1 MRASFGK
8 KIHPR
13 QHAPRL
19 PAFIAATLFQT
30 PYFIMQKIALLFAL
44 AALLIAP
51 SGCASWKQNRWL
63 AEHNKTLKRLAES
76 NLPAEQ
82 KLDGLVRDYVQFM
95 NEDLKF
101 LNPVKGVKYVQKY
114 HDQNERY
121 IDKILSDTQK
131 WQGKLNTLEKVELG
145 VRIAQ
150 KPYLKDVVDLVPKF
164 KKKYKQTAF
173 VVNMTSKVVG
183 GLTGLLGKGLGI

>member
-1 MRASFGK
+1 
-8 KIHPR
+8 
-13 QHAPRL
+13 
-19 PAFIAATLFQT
+19 
-30 PYFIMQKIALLFAL
+30 MQKIALLFAF
-44 AALLIAP
+44 AGMLIAS

-82 KLDGLVRDYVQFM
+82 KLDGLVQDYVQFM

-114 HDQNERY
+114 HDQNEQY
-121 IDKILSDTQK
+121 IDKILADTQK